1 MTVEKRVTIQW
12 LYLQLLYT
20 MIKLNA
26 QQYQEVVEIVEGSNL
41 PQDFVSRLLK
51 VSEDIR
57 GTPNKSTEYHT
68 ITRNEV
74 V

>member
-26 QQYQEVVEIVEGSNL
+26 QQYQEVVEIVESSNL
-41 PQDFVSRLLK
+41 PRDFVSRLLK

-68 ITRNEV
+68 ITGNEV

>member
-41 PQDFVSRLLK
+41 PRDFVSRLLK

-68 ITRNEV
+68 ITGNEV

>member
-26 QQYQEVVEIVEGSNL
+26 QQYQKVVEIVEGSNL
-41 PQDFVSRLLK
+41 PQDFVSRLLE

-57 GTPNKSTEYHT
+57 GTLNKSTEYHT

>member
-1 MTVEKRVTIQW
+1 
-12 LYLQLLYT
+12 

-26 QQYQEVVEIVEGSNL
+26 QQYQEVVEIVESSNL
-41 PQDFVSRLLK
+41 PRDFVSRLLK

-68 ITRNEV
+68 ITGNEV

>member
-26 QQYQEVVEIVEGSNL
+26 QQYQEVVEMVKASKL
-41 PQDFVSRLLK
+41 PQDFISCLLGVCERSR
-51 VSEDIR
+51 
-57 GTPNKSTEYHT
+57 G
-68 ITRNEV
+68 
-74 V
+74 

>member
-12 LYLQLLYT
+12 LYLHLLYT
-20 MIKLNA
+20 IIKLND
-26 QQYQEVVEIVEGSNL
+26 QQYQKAIEQVERSNL
-41 PQDFVSRLLK
+41 PRDFVSRLLK

-57 GTPNKSTEYHT
+57 GTPNKLTEYHT

>member
-26 QQYQEVVEIVEGSNL
+26 QQYQEVVEMVKASKL
-41 PQDFVSRLLK
+41 PKDFVSCLLR
-51 VSEDIR
+51 VCERRR
-57 GTPNKSTEYHT
+57 GQ
-68 ITRNEV
+68 
-74 V
+74 

>member
-12 LYLQLLYT
+12 LYLKLLYT

-41 PQDFVSRLLK
+41 PRDFVSRLLK

-68 ITRNEV
+68 ITGNEV

>member
-26 QQYQEVVEIVEGSNL
+26 QRYQEVVEIVEGSNL
-41 PQDFVSRLLK
+41 PRDFVSCLLR
-51 VSEDIR
+51 VCERRR
-57 GTPNKSTEYHT
+57 GQ
-68 ITRNEV
+68 
-74 V
+74 

>member
-12 LYLQLLYT
+12 LFLKLLYT

-41 PQDFVSRLLK
+41 PRDFVSCLLR
-51 VSEDIR
+51 VCERRR
-57 GTPNKSTEYHT
+57 GQ
-68 ITRNEV
+68 
-74 V
+74 

>member
-26 QQYQEVVEIVEGSNL
+26 VEIVEGSNL
-41 PQDFVSRLLK
+41 PRDFVSRLLK

>member
-12 LYLQLLYT
+12 LFLKLLYT

-41 PQDFVSRLLK
+41 PRDFVSRLLK

-68 ITRNEV
+68 ITGNEV

>member
-12 LYLQLLYT
+12 LYLHLLYT
-20 MIKLNA
+20 MIKLND
-26 QQYQEVVEIVEGSNL
+26 QQYHKAIEQVERSNL
-41 PQDFVSRLLK
+41 PRDFVSRLLK

-57 GTPNKSTEYHT
+57 GTPNKSIEYHN

-74 V
+74 I

>member
-12 LYLQLLYT
+12 LYLKLLYT
-20 MIKLNA
+20 MIKLNV

-41 PQDFVSRLLK
+41 PRDFVSRLLK

-68 ITRNEV
+68 ITGNEV